1 MDATLLAELIAFCG
15 IETEFNDAWGNPTT
29 VSQQNQL
36 ALLQAQGFDTEDD
49 DIAAL
54 QLLQR
59 QLDFW
64 QQPLQAVSVQRE
76 DEPLQLLLQVNLEQA
91 NSELSFILTSE
102 SGDEQHFKLTPV
114 EGELVQVVVLDE
126 VEYHQY
132 QHSLSATLAAG
143 YHQLHL
149 AGSAVTQKLIITP
162 GRCYQP
168 EAFKQNKQWG
178 IALQLYALR
187 SERNWGIGDF
197 TDLAT
202 TIKYLAA
209 VGADFI
215 GLNPIHALYPA
226 MPESAS
232 PYSPSSRRWLNIS
245 YIDVTAMPG
254 FTACARSQSLVS
266 APAFRAELSAQ
277 RSKDYVDYS
286 GVMQLKLPV
295 MKSLYQWFTELSKTD
310 SKTANKALAKAFK
323 QFKLDGGDSLQ
334 QLALYDALH
343 AYLYQQDSMYWGWPN
358 WPEQYRQPQSAEV
371 QQFAKQ
377 HKAELDFYCY
387 LQFIAQQQLAQAQ
400 QVAKDAG
407 MLLGLYR
414 DLAVGVSEASTE
426 IWANPQLYCRD
437 ASVGAPPDPLGPAG
451 QNWGLPPMYPYQLY
465 KQGYQPIIDLLR
477 ANMQHAGA
485 LRIDHVMALLR
496 LWWVPKTAENAGGGA
511 YVYYPLMDLLG
522 ILALESQRHQA
533 VIIGEDL
540 GTVPDGIRELL
551 AEYGVYSYRVFF
563 FETAADGGYISP
575 AHYPQQAMA
584 TLTTHDLPTLIGFW
598 HCEDLRLGKELGLYT
613 DEAQLQGLYAQ
624 RHANKQRILDSLHG
638 HAFQGESILPAHYQR
653 SVEHLGMDTTLN
665 YAMQRHL
672 AATSSQLLCLQLEDA
687 LQMTQ
692 PVNIPGTSSEYP
704 NWRRKLSQPIEQW
717 SQNGDI
723 LQLFTD
729 ISARRNG

>member
-1 MDATLLAELIAFCG
+1 MDAALRAELIAFCG
-15 IETEFNDAWGNPTT
+15 IETEFNDAWGNATQ
-29 VSQQNQL
+29 VSEAQQVE
-36 ALLQAQGFDTEDD
+36 LLKAQGFAIDD
-49 DIAAL
+49 DETARL
-54 QLLQR
+54 QLLTR

-64 QQPLQAVSVQRE
+64 QQPLQPVSVQRV
-76 DEPLQLLLQVNLEQA
+76 DETHYVMLQVALEQA
-91 NSELSFILTSE
+91 NEPVELQLSSEDGQQLSFTLV
-102 SGDEQHFKLTPV
+102 PV
-114 EGELVQVVVLDE
+114 DGELTQVVVLDE

-132 QHSLSATLAAG
+132 KHPLPQQLTAG
-143 YHQLHL
+143 YHQLRL
-149 AGSAVTQKLIITP
+149 TGNGAEQKFIVTP
-162 GRCYQP
+162 GHCFQP
-168 EAFKQNKQWG
+168 VQFQQQKQWG
-178 IALQLYALR
+178 IALQLYGLR
-187 SERNWGIGDF
+187 SMRNWGIGDF
-197 TDLAT
+197 TDLSNT
-202 TIKYLAA
+202 LRYLAT
-209 VGADFI
+209 VGADFV

-245 YIDVTAMPG
+245 YIDVSAMPG
-254 FTACARSQSLVS
+254 FADCSRTQSLVS
-266 APAFRAELSAQ
+266 APAFVQQLTEQ
-277 RSKDYVDYS
+277 RNKDVVDYS

-295 MKSLYQWFTELSKTD
+295 MRSLYQWFTEHTS
-310 SKTANKALAKAFK
+310 SSGKALNKAFK
-323 QFKLDGGDSLQ
+323 QFKLDGGTSLQ

-343 AYLYQQDSMYWGWPN
+343 AHLYQQDSNCWGWPN
-358 WPEQYRQPQSAEV
+358 WSEQYRDPTSKAV
-371 QQFAKQ
+371 TQFAKQ
-377 HKAELDFYCY
+377 HKAELEFYCY
-387 LQFIAQQQLAQAQ
+387 LQFIAWQQLAQAQ

-465 KQGYQPIIDLLR
+465 KQAYQPIIDLLR

-496 LWWVPKTAENAGGGA
+496 LWWVPKSAANAAGGA
-511 YVYYPLMDLLG
+511 YVYYPIMDLLG
-522 ILALESQRHQA
+522 ILALESQRNQA

-540 GTVPDGIRELL
+540 GTVPEGIRELL

-598 HCEDLRLGKELGLYT
+598 HCDDLRLGKELGLYR
-613 DEAQLQGLYAQ
+613 DEAQLQQLYAQ

-638 HAFQGESILPAHYQR
+638 HTVNGQSVLPFDYER

-665 YAMQRHL
+665 YALQRHL

-692 PVNIPGTSSEYP
+692 PVNIPGTSTEYP
-704 NWRRKLSQPIEQW
+704 NWRRKLSQPLEQ
-717 SQNGDI
+717 
-723 LQLFTD
+723 
-729 ISARRNG
+729 

>member
-1 MDATLLAELIAFCG
+1 MDATLQAELIAFCG
-15 IETEFNDAWGNPTT
+15 IETDFNDAWGNPST
-29 VSQQNQL
+29 VTQQHQL
-36 ALLQAQGFDTEDD
+36 QLLAAQGFDIEDD
-49 DIAAL
+49 ETARL
-54 QLLQR
+54 QLLER

-64 QQPLQAVSVQRE
+64 LQPLQAVSVQRV
-76 DEPLQLLLQVNLEQA
+76 DEPLQLLLQVTLEQA
-91 NSELSFILTSE
+91 NMELAFTLTTE
-102 SGDEQHFKLTPV
+102 DGVKQVFNLTPV

-132 QHSLSATLAAG
+132 LHLLPQQLTSG
-143 YHQLHL
+143 YHQLSL
-149 AGSAVTQKLIITP
+149 NDTAFTQKLIITP
-162 GRCYQP
+162 GQCFVP
-168 EAFKQNKQWG
+168 QNFNSQKQWG
-178 IALQLYALR
+178 IALQLYGLR

-197 TDLAT
+197 TDLSHT
-202 TIKYLAA
+202 VKYLAD

-232 PYSPSSRRWLNIS
+232 PYSPSSRRWLNVS

-254 FTACARSQSLVS
+254 FSLCARTQSLVS
-266 APAFRAELSAQ
+266 APAFVQQLSAQ
-277 RSKDYVDYS
+277 RSKDFVDYS

-295 MKSLYQWFTELSKTD
+295 MKSLYQWFAEQKGNN
-310 SKTANKALAKAFK
+310 NKALTKAFK
-323 QFKLDGGDSLQ
+323 QFKTDGGGSLQ

-343 AYLYQQDSMYWGWPN
+343 AYLYQQDSMHWGWPN
-358 WPEQYRQPQSAEV
+358 WPEEYRDPQSDAV
-371 QQFAKQ
+371 QAFAVKHQ
-377 HKAELDFYCY
+377 AELDFYCY
-387 LQFIAQQQLAQAQ
+387 LQFMAQQQLAQAQ

-426 IWANPQLYCRD
+426 MWGNPDLYCRD

-465 KQGYQPIIDLLR
+465 KQGYQPMIDLLR

-511 YVYYPLMDLLG
+511 YVYYPIMDLLG
-522 ILALESQRHQA
+522 ILALESQRNQA

-551 AEYGVYSYRVFF
+551 AQYNVYSYRVFF

-575 AHYPQQAMA
+575 KHYPVQAMA

-598 HCEDLRLGKELGLYT
+598 HCEDLRLGKELGLYK

-638 HAFQGESILPAHYQR
+638 HHSLPGDYSR
-653 SVEHLGMDTTLN
+653 SAENLGMDQTLN

-692 PVNIPGTSSEYP
+692 PVNIPGTSNEYP
-704 NWRRKLSQPIEQW
+704 NWRRKLSEPIEQW
-717 SQNGDI
+717 SQNHDI
-723 LQLFTD
+723 RQLFTE
-729 ISARRNG
+729 ISKQRKAAN

>member
-1 MDATLLAELIAFCG
+1 MDATLQAELIAFCG
-15 IETEFNDAWGNPTT
+15 IETDFNDAWGNPST
-29 VSQQNQL
+29 VTEQHQL
-36 ALLQAQGFDTEDD
+36 QLLAAQGFDIEDD
-49 DIAAL
+49 ETARL
-54 QLLQR
+54 QLLER

-64 QQPLQAVSVQRE
+64 QQPLQAVSVQRV
-76 DEPLQLLLQVNLEQA
+76 DEPLQLLLQVTLEQA
-91 NSELSFILTSE
+91 NTELVFTLTAE
-102 SGDEQHFKLTPV
+102 DGAKQVFKLTPV

-132 QHSLSATLAAG
+132 QHLLPEQLPAG
-143 YHQLHL
+143 YHQLSL
-149 AGSAVTQKLIITP
+149 NDTAFTQKLIITP
-162 GRCYQP
+162 GQCFVPQS
-168 EAFKQNKQWG
+168 FQSQKQWG
-178 IALQLYALR
+178 IALQLYGLR

-197 TDLAT
+197 TDLGDT
-202 TIKYLAA
+202 VKYLAG

-226 MPESAS
+226 MPQSAS
-232 PYSPSSRRWLNIS
+232 PYSPSSRRWLNVS

-254 FTACARSQSLVS
+254 FSLCARTQSLVS
-266 APAFRAELSAQ
+266 APAFVQQLTQQ
-277 RSKDYVDYS
+277 RSKDFVDYS

-295 MKSLYQWFTELSKTD
+295 MKSLYQWFAGQKD
-310 SKTANKALAKAFK
+310 SNNNAMSNAFK
-323 QFKLDGGDSLQ
+323 QFKAGGGTSLQ

-343 AYLYQQDSMYWGWPN
+343 AYLYQQDNMHWGWPN
-358 WPEQYRQPQSAEV
+358 WPEEYRDLQSDTV
-371 QQFAKQ
+371 QAFAAKHQ
-377 HKAELDFYCY
+377 AELDFYCY

-400 QVAKDAG
+400 QLAKDAG

-426 IWANPQLYCRD
+426 IWGNPDLYCRD

-465 KQGYQPIIDLLR
+465 KQGYQPFIDLLR

-511 YVYYPLMDLLG
+511 YVYYPIMDLLG
-522 ILALESQRHQA
+522 ILALESQRNQA

-540 GTVPDGIRELL
+540 GTVPEGIRDLL
-551 AEYGVYSYRVFF
+551 AQYNVYSYRVFF

-575 AHYPQQAMA
+575 THYPVQAMA

-598 HCEDLRLGKELGLYT
+598 HCEDLRLGKDLGLYK

-638 HAFQGESILPAHYQR
+638 HHSLPGDYSR
-653 SVEHLGMDTTLN
+653 SAENLGMDQTLN

-692 PVNIPGTSSEYP
+692 PVNIPGTSNEYP
-704 NWRRKLSQPIEQW
+704 NWRRKLSEPIEQW
-717 SQNGDI
+717 SQNQHI
-723 LQLFTD
+723 RQLFTD
-729 ISARRNG
+729 ISRQRKAAN

>member
-29 VSQQNQL
+29 VSQQHQL
-36 ALLQAQGFDTEDD
+36 ALLQAQGFDTDD
-49 DIAAL
+49 DETAAL

-64 QQPLQAVSVQRE
+64 QQPLQAVAVQRH
-76 DEPLQLLLQVNLEQA
+76 DEPVQLLLQVNLEQA
-91 NSELSFILTSE
+91 NSELALILTTE
-102 SGDEQHFKLTPV
+102 NGDEQYFKLIPV

-132 QHSLSATLAAG
+132 QHRLSLTLTAG
-143 YHQLHL
+143 YHQLQI
-149 AGSAVTQKLIITP
+149 ADTDIKQKLIITP

-168 EAFKQNKQWG
+168 DVFQQQKQWG

-202 TIKYLAA
+202 TVKYLAS
-209 VGADFI
+209 VGADFV

-245 YIDVTAMPG
+245 YIDVAAMPG
-254 FTACARSQSLVS
+254 FAACARTQSLVN
-266 APAFRAELSAQ
+266 APVFRTALQTQ

-295 MKSLYQWFTELSKTD
+295 MKSLYQWFIEQDKTG
-310 SKTANKALAKAFK
+310 NKAQLKAFK
-323 QFKLDGGDSLQ
+323 QFKADGGASLQ

-343 AYLYQQDSMYWGWPN
+343 AYLYQQDCMHWGWPN
-358 WPEQYRQPQSAEV
+358 WPEQYRQPQSAAV

-426 IWANPQLYCRD
+426 IWANPELYCRD
-437 ASVGAPPDPLGPAG
+437 ASIGAPPDPLGPAG

-465 KQGYQPIIDLLR
+465 KQAYQPIIDLLR
-477 ANMQHAGA
+477 ANMQDAGA

-511 YVYYPLMDLLG
+511 YVYYPIMDLLG
-522 ILALESQRHQA
+522 ILALESQRNQA

-551 AEYGVYSYRVFF
+551 GQHGVYSYRVFF

-575 AHYPQQAMA
+575 VHYPQQAMA

-598 HCEDLRLGKELGLYT
+598 HCDDLRLGKELGLYK
-613 DEAQLQGLYAQ
+613 DEAQLQQLYAQ
-624 RHANKQRILDSLHG
+624 RHANKQRIMDSLHG
-638 HAFQGESILPAHYQR
+638 HQQLPADYNH
-653 SVEHLGMDTTLN
+653 SSEHLAMEQTLN
-665 YAMQRHL
+665 FAMQRHL

-687 LQMTQ
+687 LQMSQ
-692 PVNIPGTSSEYP
+692 PVNIPGTSTEYP
-704 NWRRKLSQPIEQW
+704 NWRRKLTQDIEQW
-717 SQNGDI
+717 QQNAQI
-723 LQLFTD
+723 RQLFSD
-729 ISARRNG
+729 ISTKRRQA

>member
-1 MDATLLAELIAFCG
+1 MDATLQAELIAFCG
-15 IETEFNDAWGNPTT
+15 IETDFNDAWENPST
-29 VSQQNQL
+29 VTEQHQL
-36 ALLQAQGFDTEDD
+36 QLLAAQGFDIEDD
-49 DIAAL
+49 ETARL
-54 QLLQR
+54 QLLER

-64 QQPLQAVSVQRE
+64 QQPLQAVSVQRV
-76 DEPLQLLLQVNLEQA
+76 DEPLQLLLQVTLEQA
-91 NSELSFILTSE
+91 NTELVFTLTAE
-102 SGDEQHFKLTPV
+102 DGAKQVFNLTPV

-132 QHSLSATLAAG
+132 QHLLPEQLPTG
-143 YHQLHL
+143 YHQLSL
-149 AGSAVTQKLIITP
+149 NDTAFTQKLIITP
-162 GRCYQP
+162 GQCFVPQS
-168 EAFKQNKQWG
+168 FQSQKQWG
-178 IALQLYALR
+178 IALQLYGLR

-197 TDLAT
+197 TDLSNT
-202 TIKYLAA
+202 VKYLAG

-226 MPESAS
+226 MPQSAS
-232 PYSPSSRRWLNIS
+232 PYSPSSRRWLNVS

-254 FTACARSQSLVS
+254 FSLCARTQSLVS
-266 APAFRAELSAQ
+266 APAFVQQLTQQ
-277 RSKDYVDYS
+277 RSKDFVDYS

-295 MKSLYQWFTELSKTD
+295 MKSLYQWFAGQKD
-310 SKTANKALAKAFK
+310 SNNNAMSNAFK
-323 QFKLDGGDSLQ
+323 QFKADGGTSLQ

-343 AYLYQQDSMYWGWPN
+343 AYLYQQDSMHWGWPN
-358 WPEQYRQPQSAEV
+358 WPEEYRDPQSDTV
-371 QQFAKQ
+371 QAFAAKHQ
-377 HKAELDFYCY
+377 AELDFYCY

-400 QVAKDAG
+400 QLAKDAG

-426 IWANPQLYCRD
+426 IWGNPDLYCRD

-465 KQGYQPIIDLLR
+465 KQGYQPFIDLLR

-511 YVYYPLMDLLG
+511 YVYYPIMDLLG
-522 ILALESQRHQA
+522 ILALESQRNQA

-540 GTVPDGIRELL
+540 GTVPEGIRDLL
-551 AEYGVYSYRVFF
+551 AQYNVYSYRVFF

-575 AHYPQQAMA
+575 THYPVQAMA

-598 HCEDLRLGKELGLYT
+598 HCEDLRLGKDLGLYK

-638 HAFQGESILPAHYQR
+638 HRSLPGDYSR
-653 SVEHLGMDTTLN
+653 SAENLGMDQTLN

-692 PVNIPGTSSEYP
+692 PVNIPGTSNEYP
-704 NWRRKLSQPIEQW
+704 NWRRKLSEPIEQW
-717 SQNGDI
+717 SQNQHI
-723 LQLFTD
+723 RQLFTD
-729 ISARRNG
+729 ISGQRKAAN

>member
-1 MDATLLAELIAFCG
+1 
-15 IETEFNDAWGNPTT
+15 
-29 VSQQNQL
+29 
-36 ALLQAQGFDTEDD
+36 
-49 DIAAL
+49 
-54 QLLQR
+54 
-59 QLDFW
+59 
-64 QQPLQAVSVQRE
+64 VQCV
-76 DEPLQLLLQVNLEQA
+76 DEPLQLLLQVTLEQA
-91 NSELSFILTSE
+91 NMELAFTLTTE
-102 SGDEQHFKLTPV
+102 DGVKQVFNLTPV

-132 QHSLSATLAAG
+132 LHLLPQQLTSG
-143 YHQLHL
+143 YHQLSL
-149 AGSAVTQKLIITP
+149 NDTAFTQKLIITP
-162 GRCYQP
+162 GQCFVP
-168 EAFKQNKQWG
+168 QNFNSQKQWG
-178 IALQLYALR
+178 IALQLYGLR

-197 TDLAT
+197 TDLSHT
-202 TIKYLAA
+202 VKYLAD

-232 PYSPSSRRWLNIS
+232 PYSPSSRRWLNVS

-254 FTACARSQSLVS
+254 FSLCARTQSLVS
-266 APAFRAELSAQ
+266 APAFVQQLSAQ
-277 RSKDYVDYS
+277 RSKDFVDYS

-295 MKSLYQWFTELSKTD
+295 MKSLYQWFAEQKGNN
-310 SKTANKALAKAFK
+310 NKALTKAFK
-323 QFKLDGGDSLQ
+323 QFKTDGGGSLQ

-343 AYLYQQDSMYWGWPN
+343 AYLYQQDSMHWGWPN
-358 WPEQYRQPQSAEV
+358 WPEEYRDPQSDAV
-371 QQFAKQ
+371 QAFAVKHQ
-377 HKAELDFYCY
+377 AELDFYCY
-387 LQFIAQQQLAQAQ
+387 LQFMAQQQLAQAQ

-426 IWANPQLYCRD
+426 MWGNPDLYCRD

-465 KQGYQPIIDLLR
+465 KQGYQPMIDLLR

-511 YVYYPLMDLLG
+511 YVYYPIMDLLG
-522 ILALESQRHQA
+522 ILALESQRNQA

-551 AEYGVYSYRVFF
+551 AQYNVYSYRVFF

-575 AHYPQQAMA
+575 KHYPVQAMA

-598 HCEDLRLGKELGLYT
+598 HCEDLRLGKELGLYK

-638 HAFQGESILPAHYQR
+638 HHSLPGDYSR
-653 SVEHLGMDTTLN
+653 SAENLGMDQTLN

-692 PVNIPGTSSEYP
+692 PVNIPGTSNEYP
-704 NWRRKLSQPIEQW
+704 NWRRKLSEPIEQW
-717 SQNGDI
+717 SQNHDI
-723 LQLFTD
+723 RQLFTE
-729 ISARRNG
+729 ISKQRKAAN

>member
-1 MDATLLAELIAFCG
+1 
-15 IETEFNDAWGNPTT
+15 
-29 VSQQNQL
+29 
-36 ALLQAQGFDTEDD
+36 
-49 DIAAL
+49 
-54 QLLQR
+54 
-59 QLDFW
+59 
-64 QQPLQAVSVQRE
+64 
-76 DEPLQLLLQVNLEQA
+76 
-91 NSELSFILTSE
+91 
-102 SGDEQHFKLTPV
+102 
-114 EGELVQVVVLDE
+114 
-126 VEYHQY
+126 
-132 QHSLSATLAAG
+132 G
-143 YHQLHL
+143 YHQLRL
-149 AGSAVTQKLIITP
+149 TGSGAEQKFIVTP
-162 GRCYQP
+162 GHCFQP
-168 EAFKQNKQWG
+168 AQFQQQKQWG
-178 IALQLYALR
+178 IALQLYGLR
-187 SERNWGIGDF
+187 SMRNWGIGDF
-197 TDLAT
+197 TDLSNT
-202 TIKYLAA
+202 LRYLAT
-209 VGADFI
+209 VGADFV

-245 YIDVTAMPG
+245 YIDVSTMPG
-254 FTACARSQSLVS
+254 FADCSRTQSLVS
-266 APAFRAELSAQ
+266 APAFVQQLTEQ
-277 RSKDYVDYS
+277 RDKDVVDYS

-295 MKSLYQWFTELSKTD
+295 MRSLYQWFTEHTSSSSKTL
-310 SKTANKALAKAFK
+310 NKAFK
-323 QFKLDGGDSLQ
+323 QFKVDGGASLQ

-343 AYLYQQDSMYWGWPN
+343 AHLYQQDSNCWGWPN
-358 WPEQYRQPQSAEV
+358 WPEQYRDPTSKAV
-371 QQFAKQ
+371 TDFAKQ
-377 HKAELDFYCY
+377 HKAELEFYCY
-387 LQFIAQQQLAQAQ
+387 LQFIARQQLAQAQ

-465 KQGYQPIIDLLR
+465 KQAYQPIIDLLR

-496 LWWVPKTAENAGGGA
+496 LWWVPKSAANAAGGA
-511 YVYYPLMDLLG
+511 YVYYPIMDLLG
-522 ILALESQRHQA
+522 ILALESQRNQA

-540 GTVPDGIRELL
+540 GTVPEGIRELL

-598 HCEDLRLGKELGLYT
+598 HCDDLRLGKQLGLYR
-613 DEAQLQGLYAQ
+613 DDAQLQQLYAQ

-638 HAFQGESILPAHYQR
+638 HTVNGQSVLPFDYER

-665 YAMQRHL
+665 YALQRHL

-692 PVNIPGTSSEYP
+692 PVNIPGTSTEYP
-704 NWRRKLSQPIEQW
+704 NWRRKLSQPLEQW
-717 SQNGDI
+717 TQSDDI
-723 LQLFTD
+723 RRLYTD
-729 ISARRNG
+729 ISRARKAQ

>member
-1 MDATLLAELIAFCG
+1 MDATLQAELIAFCG
-15 IETEFNDAWGNPTT
+15 IETDFNDAWGNPST
-29 VSQQNQL
+29 VTEQHQL
-36 ALLQAQGFDTEDD
+36 QLLAAQGFDIEDD
-49 DIAAL
+49 ETARL
-54 QLLQR
+54 QLLER

-64 QQPLQAVSVQRE
+64 QQPLQAVSVQRV
-76 DEPLQLLLQVNLEQA
+76 DEPLQLLLQVALEQA
-91 NSELSFILTSE
+91 NMELVFTLTAE
-102 SGDEQHFKLTPV
+102 NGAEQVFKLTPV

-132 QHSLSATLAAG
+132 QHQLPEQLPTG
-143 YHQLHL
+143 YHQLSL
-149 AGSAVTQKLIITP
+149 NDTAFTQKLIITP
-162 GRCYQP
+162 GQCFVPQS
-168 EAFKQNKQWG
+168 FSSQKQWG
-178 IALQLYALR
+178 IALQLYGLR

-197 TDLAT
+197 TDLSDT
-202 TIKYLAA
+202 VKYLAG

-226 MPESAS
+226 MPQSAS
-232 PYSPSSRRWLNIS
+232 PYSPSSRRWLNVS

-254 FTACARSQSLVS
+254 FSLCARTQSLVS
-266 APAFRAELSAQ
+266 APAFVQQLTQQ
-277 RSKDYVDYS
+277 RSKDFVDYS

-295 MKSLYQWFTELSKTD
+295 MKSLYQWFVGQKGGS
-310 SKTANKALAKAFK
+310 NKALSSAFR
-323 QFKLDGGDSLQ
+323 QFKADGGASLQ

-343 AYLYQQDSMYWGWPN
+343 AYLYQQDSMHWGWPN
-358 WPEQYRQPQSAEV
+358 WPEQYRDPQSDAV
-371 QQFAKQ
+371 QAFAAKHQ
-377 HKAELDFYCY
+377 AELDFYCY

-426 IWANPQLYCRD
+426 IWGNPDLYCRD

-465 KQGYQPIIDLLR
+465 KQGYQPFIDLLR

-511 YVYYPLMDLLG
+511 YVYYPIMDLLG
-522 ILALESQRHQA
+522 ILALESQRNQA

-540 GTVPDGIRELL
+540 GTVPEGVRDLL
-551 AEYGVYSYRVFF
+551 AQYNVYSYRVFF

-575 AHYPQQAMA
+575 MHYPVQAMA

-598 HCEDLRLGKELGLYT
+598 HCEDLRLGKDLGLYK
-613 DEAQLQGLYAQ
+613 DDAQLQGLYAQ
-624 RHANKQRILDSLHG
+624 RHASKQRILDSLHG
-638 HAFQGESILPAHYQR
+638 HHSLPGDYSR
-653 SVEHLGMDTTLN
+653 SAENLGMDQTLN

-692 PVNIPGTSSEYP
+692 PVNIPGTSNEYP
-704 NWRRKLSQPIEQW
+704 NWRRKLSEPIEQW
-717 SQNGDI
+717 SQNHDI
-723 LQLFTD
+723 RQLFTD
-729 ISARRNG
+729 ISKQRKAAN

>member
-1 MDATLLAELIAFCG
+1 MDATLQAELIAFCG
-15 IETEFNDAWGNPTT
+15 IETDFNDAWGNPST
-29 VSQQNQL
+29 VTQQHQL
-36 ALLQAQGFDTEDD
+36 QLLAAQGFDIEDD
-49 DIAAL
+49 ETARL
-54 QLLQR
+54 QLLER

-64 QQPLQAVSVQRE
+64 LQPLQAVSVQRV
-76 DEPLQLLLQVNLEQA
+76 DEPLQLLLQVTLEQA
-91 NSELSFILTSE
+91 NMELAFTLTTE
-102 SGDEQHFKLTPV
+102 DGAKQVFNLTPV

-132 QHSLSATLAAG
+132 QHLLPQQLTAG
-143 YHQLHL
+143 YHQLSL
-149 AGSAVTQKLIITP
+149 NDTAFTQKLIITP
-162 GRCYQP
+162 GQCFVP
-168 EAFKQNKQWG
+168 QNFNSQKQWG
-178 IALQLYALR
+178 IALQLYGLR

-197 TDLAT
+197 TDLSNT
-202 TIKYLAA
+202 VNYLAG

-232 PYSPSSRRWLNIS
+232 PYSPSSRRWLNVS

-254 FTACARSQSLVS
+254 FSLCARTQSLVS
-266 APAFRAELSAQ
+266 APAFVQQLTQQ
-277 RSKDYVDYS
+277 RSKNFVDYS

-295 MKSLYQWFTELSKTD
+295 MKSLYQWFAEQKGNN
-310 SKTANKALAKAFK
+310 NKALTKAFK
-323 QFKLDGGDSLQ
+323 QFKTDGGASLQ

-343 AYLYQQDSMYWGWPN
+343 AYLYQQDSMHWGWPN
-358 WPEQYRQPQSAEV
+358 WPEEYRDPQSDAV
-371 QQFAKQ
+371 QAFAVKHQ
-377 HKAELDFYCY
+377 AELDFYCY

-426 IWANPQLYCRD
+426 IWGNPDLYCRD

-465 KQGYQPIIDLLR
+465 KQGYQPMIDLLR

-511 YVYYPLMDLLG
+511 YVYYPIMDLLG
-522 ILALESQRHQA
+522 ILALESQRNQA

-551 AEYGVYSYRVFF
+551 AQCNVYSYRVFF

-575 AHYPQQAMA
+575 KHYPVQAMA

-598 HCEDLRLGKELGLYT
+598 HCEDLRLGKELGLYK
-613 DEAQLQGLYAQ
+613 DEAQLQDLYAQ

-638 HAFQGESILPAHYQR
+638 HHSLPGDYSR
-653 SVEHLGMDTTLN
+653 SAENLGMDQTLN

-692 PVNIPGTSSEYP
+692 PVNIPGTSNEYP
-704 NWRRKLSQPIEQW
+704 NWRRKLSEPIEQW
-717 SQNGDI
+717 SQNHDI
-723 LQLFTD
+723 RQLFTE
-729 ISARRNG
+729 ISKQRKAAN

>member
-1 MDATLLAELIAFCG
+1 MDATLQAELIAFCG
-15 IETEFNDAWGNPTT
+15 IETDFNDAWGNPSMVT
-29 VSQQNQL
+29 QQHQL
-36 ALLQAQGFDTEDD
+36 QLLAAQGFDIEDD
-49 DIAAL
+49 ETARL
-54 QLLQR
+54 QLLER

-64 QQPLQAVSVQRE
+64 LQPLQAVSVQRV
-76 DEPLQLLLQVNLEQA
+76 DEPLQLLLQVTLEQA
-91 NSELSFILTSE
+91 NMELAFTLTTE
-102 SGDEQHFKLTPV
+102 DGAKQVFNLTPV

-132 QHSLSATLAAG
+132 QHLLPQQLTAG
-143 YHQLHL
+143 YHQLSL
-149 AGSAVTQKLIITP
+149 NDTAFTQKLIITP
-162 GRCYQP
+162 GQCFVP
-168 EAFKQNKQWG
+168 QNFNSQKQWG
-178 IALQLYALR
+178 IALQLYGLR

-197 TDLAT
+197 TDLSNT
-202 TIKYLAA
+202 VNYLAG

-232 PYSPSSRRWLNIS
+232 PYSPSSRRWLNVS

-254 FTACARSQSLVS
+254 FSLCARTQSLVS
-266 APAFRAELSAQ
+266 APAFVQQLTQQ
-277 RSKDYVDYS
+277 RSKNFVDYS

-295 MKSLYQWFTELSKTD
+295 MKSLYQWFAEQKGNN
-310 SKTANKALAKAFK
+310 NKALTKAFK
-323 QFKLDGGDSLQ
+323 QFKTDGGASLQ

-343 AYLYQQDSMYWGWPN
+343 AYLYQQDSMHWGWPN
-358 WPEQYRQPQSAEV
+358 WPEEYRDPQSDAV
-371 QQFAKQ
+371 QAFAVKHQ
-377 HKAELDFYCY
+377 AELDFYCY
-387 LQFIAQQQLAQAQ
+387 LQFMAQQQLAQAQ

-426 IWANPQLYCRD
+426 IWGNPDLYCRD

-465 KQGYQPIIDLLR
+465 KQGYQPMIDLLR

-511 YVYYPLMDLLG
+511 YVYYPIMDLLG
-522 ILALESQRHQA
+522 ILALESQRNQA

-551 AEYGVYSYRVFF
+551 AQYNVYSYRVFF

-575 AHYPQQAMA
+575 KHYPVQAMA

-598 HCEDLRLGKELGLYT
+598 HCEDLRLGKELGLYK
-613 DEAQLQGLYAQ
+613 DKAQFQDLYAQ

-638 HAFQGESILPAHYQR
+638 HQSLPGDYSR
-653 SVEHLGMDTTLN
+653 SAENLGMDQTLN

-692 PVNIPGTSSEYP
+692 PVNIPGTSNEYP
-704 NWRRKLSQPIEQW
+704 NWRRKLSEPIEQW
-717 SQNGDI
+717 SQNHDI
-723 LQLFTD
+723 RQLFTE
-729 ISARRNG
+729 ISKQRKAAN

>member
-1 MDATLLAELIAFCG
+1 MDATLQAELIAFCG
-15 IETEFNDAWGNPTT
+15 IETEFNDAWGNATT
-29 VSQQNQL
+29 VSEQHQL
-36 ALLQAQGFDTEDD
+36 QLLAAQGFDIDD
-49 DIAAL
+49 DETARL
-54 QLLQR
+54 QLLER

-64 QQPLQAVSVQRE
+64 QQPLQAVSVQRI
-76 DEPLQLLLQVNLEQA
+76 DEPLQLLLQVTLEQA
-91 NSELSFILTSE
+91 NMELAFTLTTE
-102 SGDEQHFKLTPV
+102 DGAKQLFNLTPV

-132 QHSLSATLAAG
+132 QHMLPQQLAAG
-143 YHQLHL
+143 YHQLSL
-149 AGSAVTQKLIITP
+149 NNTEFSQKLIITP
-162 GRCYQP
+162 GQCFVPQS
-168 EAFKQNKQWG
+168 FNSQKQWG
-178 IALQLYALR
+178 IALQLYGLR

-197 TDLAT
+197 TDLSDT
-202 TIKYLAA
+202 VNYLAG

-232 PYSPSSRRWLNIS
+232 PYSPSSRRWLNVS

-254 FTACARSQSLVS
+254 FSLCARTQSLVT
-266 APAFRAELSAQ
+266 APAFVQQLTLQ
-277 RSKDYVDYS
+277 RSKDFVDYS

-295 MKSLYQWFTELSKTD
+295 MKSLYQWFVEQKGS
-310 SKTANKALAKAFK
+310 SNKATSNAFK
-323 QFKLDGGDSLQ
+323 QFKTAGAASLQ

-358 WPEQYRQPQSAEV
+358 WPEEYRDPQSDAV
-371 QQFAKQ
+371 QAFAVKHQ
-377 HKAELDFYCY
+377 AELDFYCY
-387 LQFIAQQQLAQAQ
+387 LQFIAQQQLANVQ

-426 IWANPQLYCRD
+426 IWGNPNLYCRD

-511 YVYYPLMDLLG
+511 YVYYPIMDLLG
-522 ILALESQRHQA
+522 ILALESQRNQA

-540 GTVPDGIRELL
+540 GTVPEGIRELL
-551 AEYGVYSYRVFF
+551 AAYNVYSYRVFF

-575 AHYPQQAMA
+575 IHYPVQAMA

-598 HCEDLRLGKELGLYT
+598 HCEDLRLGKELGLYQ
-613 DEAQLQGLYAQ
+613 DQAQLQGLYAQ

-638 HAFQGESILPAHYQR
+638 HQSLPGDYSR
-653 SVEHLGMDTTLN
+653 SAENLGMDQTLN

-692 PVNIPGTSSEYP
+692 PVNIPGTSNEYP
-704 NWRRKLSQPIEQW
+704 NWRRKLSEPIEQW
-717 SQNGDI
+717 SQNHDI
-723 LQLFTD
+723 RQLFSQ
-729 ISARRNG
+729 ISKQRKAIH

>member
-1 MDATLLAELIAFCG
+1 MDATLQAELIAFCG
-15 IETEFNDAWGNPTT
+15 IETEFNDAWGNATT
-29 VSQQNQL
+29 VSEPHQL
-36 ALLQAQGFDTEDD
+36 QLLAAQGFDIDD
-49 DIAAL
+49 DETARL
-54 QLLQR
+54 QLLER

-64 QQPLQAVSVQRE
+64 QQPLQAVSVQRV
-76 DEPLQLLLQVNLEQA
+76 DEPLQLLLQVTLEQA
-91 NSELSFILTSE
+91 NMELAFTLTTE
-102 SGDEQHFKLTPV
+102 DGAKQLFNLTPV

-132 QHSLSATLAAG
+132 QHTLPQPLATG
-143 YHQLHL
+143 YHQLSL
-149 AGSAVTQKLIITP
+149 NDTAFTQKLIITP
-162 GRCYQP
+162 GQCFVP
-168 EAFKQNKQWG
+168 QNFSSQKQWG
-178 IALQLYALR
+178 IALQLYGLR

-197 TDLAT
+197 TDLSNT
-202 TIKYLAA
+202 VNYLAG

-232 PYSPSSRRWLNIS
+232 PYSPSSRRWLNVS

-254 FTACARSQSLVS
+254 FALCARTQSLVS
-266 APAFRAELSAQ
+266 APAFMQQLAQ
-277 RSKDYVDYS
+277 QRDKDFVDYS

-295 MKSLYQWFTELSKTD
+295 MKSLYQWFVEQKG
-310 SKTANKALAKAFK
+310 KNNKALTTAFQ
-323 QFKLDGGDSLQ
+323 QFKTDGGASLQ

-343 AYLYQQDSMYWGWPN
+343 AYLYQQDSMHWGWPN
-358 WPEQYRQPQSAEV
+358 WPEEYQDPQSDAV
-371 QQFAKQ
+371 RAFAAKHQ
-377 HKAELDFYCY
+377 AELDFYCY
-387 LQFIAQQQLAQAQ
+387 LQFIAQQQLANVQ

-426 IWANPQLYCRD
+426 IWGNPDLYCRD

-511 YVYYPLMDLLG
+511 YVYYPIMDLLG
-522 ILALESQRHQA
+522 ILALESQRNQA

-551 AEYGVYSYRVFF
+551 AAYNVYSYRVFF

-575 AHYPQQAMA
+575 LHYPVQAMA

-598 HCEDLRLGKELGLYT
+598 HCEDLRLGKELGLYK

-638 HAFQGESILPAHYQR
+638 HQSLPGDYSR
-653 SVEHLGMDTTLN
+653 SAENLGMDQTLN

-692 PVNIPGTSSEYP
+692 PVNIPGTSNEYP
-704 NWRRKLSQPIEQW
+704 NWRRKLSEPIEQW
-717 SQNGDI
+717 SQNHDI
-723 LQLFTD
+723 RQLFSQ
-729 ISARRNG
+729 ISKQRKAVN

>member
-1 MDATLLAELIAFCG
+1 MDAALLAELIAFCG
-15 IETEFNDAWGNPTT
+15 IETEFNDAWGKPTR
-29 VSQQNQL
+29 VSESQQL
-36 ALLQAQGFDTEDD
+36 ELLKAQGFDTEDD
-49 DIAAL
+49 DTARL
-54 QLLQR
+54 QLLSR

-64 QQPLQAVSVQRE
+64 QKPLQQVSVQRLG
-76 DEPLQLLLQVNLEQA
+76 EPLQLLLQVALEQA
-91 NSELSFILTSE
+91 NTVIALQLTCE
-102 SGDEQHFKLTPV
+102 GGKQYCCNITPV
-114 EGELVQVVVLDE
+114 DGELTQVVVLDD

-132 QHSLSATLAAG
+132 LHELPWQLPAG
-143 YHQLHL
+143 YHQL
-149 AGSAVTQKLIITP
+149 AIADSAQQQRLIITP
-162 GRCYQP
+162 GRCFQP
-168 EAFKQNKQWG
+168 EQFTQHKQWG

-197 TDLAT
+197 TDLSNT
-202 TIKYLAA
+202 LSYLGT
-209 VGADFI
+209 VGADFV

-254 FTACARSQSLVS
+254 FANCSRTKTLLE
-266 APAFRAELSAQ
+266 APAFMSQLSEQ

-295 MKSLYQWFTELSKTD
+295 MKSLYQWFSEHKST
-310 SKTANKALAKAFK
+310 LAKDINKAFK
-323 QFKLDGGDSLQ
+323 RFKLQGGDSLQ

-343 AYLYQQDSMYWGWPN
+343 AHLYRQNSDYWGWPN
-358 WPEQYRQPQSAEV
+358 WPEQYRDPASDAVMQFS
-371 QQFAKQ
+371 QQ
-377 HKAELDFYCY
+377 HSAELDFYCY

-400 QVAKDAG
+400 QVAKESG

-426 IWANPQLYCRD
+426 IWANPLLYCRQ

-465 KQGYQPIIDLLR
+465 KQAYQPVVDLFR

-496 LWWVPKTAENAGGGA
+496 LWWVPKCAATAAGGA
-511 YVYYPLMDLLG
+511 YVYYPIMDLLG
-522 ILALESQRHQA
+522 ILALESQRNQA
-533 VIIGEDL
+533 VVIGEDL

-551 AEYGVYSYRVFF
+551 SDYGVYSYRVFF

-575 AHYPQQAMA
+575 QHYPQQAMA

-598 HCEDLRLGKELGLYT
+598 HCDDLRLGKEIGLYQ
-613 DEAQLQGLYAQ
+613 DDAQLQQLYAE

-638 HAFQGESILPAHYQR
+638 HRIGGDSVLPHDYPR
-653 SVEHLGMDTTLN
+653 NSEHLGMDKTLN
-665 YAMQRHL
+665 YALQRHL

-687 LQMTQ
+687 LEMTQ
-692 PVNIPGTSSEYP
+692 PVNVPGTSSEYP
-704 NWRRKLSQPIEQW
+704 NWRRKLSQPLEQW
-717 SQNGDI
+717 SQREDI
-723 LQLFTD
+723 RQLFSD
-729 ISARRNG
+729 ISRIRKV

>member
-1 MDATLLAELIAFCG
+1 MDATLQAELIAFCG
-15 IETEFNDAWGNPTT
+15 IETDFNDAWGNPST
-29 VSQQNQL
+29 VTQQHQL
-36 ALLQAQGFDTEDD
+36 QLLAAQGFDIEDD
-49 DIAAL
+49 ETARL
-54 QLLQR
+54 QLLER

-64 QQPLQAVSVQRE
+64 LQPLQAVSVQCV
-76 DEPLQLLLQVNLEQA
+76 DEPLQLLLQVTLEQA
-91 NSELSFILTSE
+91 NMELAFTLTTE
-102 SGDEQHFKLTPV
+102 DGVKQVFNLTPV

-132 QHSLSATLAAG
+132 LHLLPQQLTSG
-143 YHQLHL
+143 YHQLSL
-149 AGSAVTQKLIITP
+149 NDTAFTQKLIITP
-162 GRCYQP
+162 GQCFVP
-168 EAFKQNKQWG
+168 QNFNSQKQWG
-178 IALQLYALR
+178 IALQLYGLR

-197 TDLAT
+197 TDLSHT
-202 TIKYLAA
+202 VKYLAD

-232 PYSPSSRRWLNIS
+232 PYSPSSRRWLNVS

-254 FTACARSQSLVS
+254 FSLCARTQSLVS
-266 APAFRAELSAQ
+266 APAFVQQLSAQ
-277 RSKDYVDYS
+277 RSKDFVDYS

-295 MKSLYQWFTELSKTD
+295 MKSLYQWFAEQKGNN
-310 SKTANKALAKAFK
+310 NKALTKAFK
-323 QFKLDGGDSLQ
+323 QFKTDGGGSLQ

-343 AYLYQQDSMYWGWPN
+343 AYLYQQDSMHWGWPN
-358 WPEQYRQPQSAEV
+358 WPEEYRDPQSDAV
-371 QQFAKQ
+371 QAFAVKHQ
-377 HKAELDFYCY
+377 AELDFYCY
-387 LQFIAQQQLAQAQ
+387 LQFMAQQQLAQAQ

-426 IWANPQLYCRD
+426 MWGNPDLYCRD

-465 KQGYQPIIDLLR
+465 KQGYQPMIDLLR

-511 YVYYPLMDLLG
+511 YVYYPIMDLLG
-522 ILALESQRHQA
+522 ILALESQRNQA

-551 AEYGVYSYRVFF
+551 AQYNVYSYRVFF

-575 AHYPQQAMA
+575 KHYPVQAMA

-598 HCEDLRLGKELGLYT
+598 HCEDLRLGKELGLYK

-638 HAFQGESILPAHYQR
+638 HHSLPGDYSR
-653 SVEHLGMDTTLN
+653 SAENLGMDQTLN

-692 PVNIPGTSSEYP
+692 PVNIPGTSNEYP
-704 NWRRKLSQPIEQW
+704 NWRRKLSEPIEQW
-717 SQNGDI
+717 SQNHDI
-723 LQLFTD
+723 RQLFTE
-729 ISARRNG
+729 ISKQRKAAN

>member
-1 MDATLLAELIAFCG
+1 MDATLQAELIAFCG
-15 IETEFNDAWGNPTT
+15 IETEFNDAWGNATT
-29 VSQQNQL
+29 VSEPHQL
-36 ALLQAQGFDTEDD
+36 QLLAAQGFDIDD
-49 DIAAL
+49 DETARL
-54 QLLQR
+54 QLLER

-64 QQPLQAVSVQRE
+64 QQPLQAVSVQRV
-76 DEPLQLLLQVNLEQA
+76 DEPLQLLLQVTLEQA
-91 NSELSFILTSE
+91 NMELAFTLTTE
-102 SGDEQHFKLTPV
+102 DGAKQLFNLTPV

-132 QHSLSATLAAG
+132 QHTLPQPLAAG
-143 YHQLHL
+143 YHQLSL
-149 AGSAVTQKLIITP
+149 NNTAFSQKLIITP
-162 GRCYQP
+162 GQCFVP
-168 EAFKQNKQWG
+168 QNFSSQKQWG
-178 IALQLYALR
+178 IAIQLYGLR

-197 TDLAT
+197 TDLSNT
-202 TIKYLAA
+202 VHYLAG

-232 PYSPSSRRWLNIS
+232 PYSPSSRRWLNVS

-254 FTACARSQSLVS
+254 FALCARTQSLVT
-266 APAFRAELSAQ
+266 APAFVQQLSAQ
-277 RSKDYVDYS
+277 RSKDFVDYS

-295 MKSLYQWFTELSKTD
+295 MKSLYQWFVEQKGSN
-310 SKTANKALAKAFK
+310 SKALTTAFK
-323 QFKLDGGDSLQ
+323 QFKTDGGASLQ

-343 AYLYQQDSMYWGWPN
+343 AYLYQQDSMHWGWPN
-358 WPEQYRQPQSAEV
+358 WPEEYQDPQSDAV
-371 QQFAKQ
+371 QAFAAKHQ
-377 HKAELDFYCY
+377 AELDFYCY
-387 LQFIAQQQLAQAQ
+387 LQFIAQQQLANVQ

-426 IWANPQLYCRD
+426 IWGNPDLYCRD

-511 YVYYPLMDLLG
+511 YVYYPIMDLLG
-522 ILALESQRHQA
+522 ILALESQRNQA

-551 AEYGVYSYRVFF
+551 AAYNVYSYRVFF

-575 AHYPQQAMA
+575 LHYPVQAMA

-598 HCEDLRLGKELGLYT
+598 HCEDLRLGKELGLYK
-613 DEAQLQGLYAQ
+613 DETQLQGLYAQ

-638 HAFQGESILPAHYQR
+638 HQSLPGDYSR
-653 SVEHLGMDTTLN
+653 SAENLGMDQTLN

-692 PVNIPGTSSEYP
+692 PVNIPGTSNEYP
-704 NWRRKLSQPIEQW
+704 NWRRKLSEPIEQW
-717 SQNGDI
+717 SQNHDI
-723 LQLFTD
+723 RQLFSQ
-729 ISARRNG
+729 ISKQRKAVN

>member
-1 MDATLLAELIAFCG
+1 MDATLQAELIAFCG
-15 IETEFNDAWGNPTT
+15 IETDFNDAWGNPST
-29 VSQQNQL
+29 VTEQHQL
-36 ALLQAQGFDTEDD
+36 QLLAAQGFDIEDD
-49 DIAAL
+49 ETARL
-54 QLLQR
+54 QLLER

-64 QQPLQAVSVQRE
+64 QQPLQAVSVQRV
-76 DEPLQLLLQVNLEQA
+76 DEPLQLLLQVTLEQA
-91 NSELSFILTSE
+91 NTELVFTLTAE
-102 SGDEQHFKLTPV
+102 DGAKQVFKLTPV

-132 QHSLSATLAAG
+132 QHLLPEQLPAG
-143 YHQLHL
+143 YHQLSL
-149 AGSAVTQKLIITP
+149 NDTAFTQKLIITP
-162 GRCYQP
+162 GQCFVPQS
-168 EAFKQNKQWG
+168 FQSQKQWG
-178 IALQLYALR
+178 IALQLYGLR

-197 TDLAT
+197 TDLSNT
-202 TIKYLAA
+202 VKYMAG

-226 MPESAS
+226 MPQSAS
-232 PYSPSSRRWLNIS
+232 PYSPSSRRWLNVS

-254 FTACARSQSLVS
+254 FSLCARTQSLVS
-266 APAFRAELSAQ
+266 APAFVQQLTQQ
-277 RSKDYVDYS
+277 RSKDFVDYS

-295 MKSLYQWFTELSKTD
+295 MKSLYQWFAGQKD
-310 SKTANKALAKAFK
+310 SNNNAMSNAFK
-323 QFKLDGGDSLQ
+323 QFKADGGTSLQ

-343 AYLYQQDSMYWGWPN
+343 AYLYQQDNMHWGWSN
-358 WPEQYRQPQSAEV
+358 WPEEYRDPQSDTV
-371 QQFAKQ
+371 QAFAAKHQ
-377 HKAELDFYCY
+377 AELDFYCY

-400 QVAKDAG
+400 QLAKDAG

-426 IWANPQLYCRD
+426 IWGNPDLYCRD

-465 KQGYQPIIDLLR
+465 KQGYQPFIDLLR

-511 YVYYPLMDLLG
+511 YVYYPIMDLLG
-522 ILALESQRHQA
+522 ILALESQRNQA

-540 GTVPDGIRELL
+540 GTVPEGIRDLL
-551 AEYGVYSYRVFF
+551 AQYNVYSYRVFF

-575 AHYPQQAMA
+575 THYPVQAMA

-598 HCEDLRLGKELGLYT
+598 HCEDLRLGKELGLYK

-624 RHANKQRILDSLHG
+624 RHTNKQRILDSLHG
-638 HAFQGESILPAHYQR
+638 HHSLPGDYSR
-653 SVEHLGMDTTLN
+653 SAENLGMAQTLN

-692 PVNIPGTSSEYP
+692 PVNIPGTSNEYP
-704 NWRRKLSQPIEQW
+704 NWRRKLSEPIEQW
-717 SQNGDI
+717 SQNQHI
-723 LQLFTD
+723 RQLFTD
-729 ISARRNG
+729 ISRQRKAAN

>member
-1 MDATLLAELIAFCG
+1 MDATLQAELIAFCG
-15 IETEFNDAWGNPTT
+15 IETDFNDAWGNPST
-29 VSQQNQL
+29 VTEQHQL
-36 ALLQAQGFDTEDD
+36 QLLAAQGFDIEDD
-49 DIAAL
+49 ETARL
-54 QLLQR
+54 QLLER

-64 QQPLQAVSVQRE
+64 QQPLQAVSVQRV
-76 DEPLQLLLQVNLEQA
+76 DEPLQLLLQVTLEQA
-91 NSELSFILTSE
+91 NTELVFTLTAE
-102 SGDEQHFKLTPV
+102 DGAKQVFNLTPV

-132 QHSLSATLAAG
+132 QHLLPEQLPTG
-143 YHQLHL
+143 YHQLSL
-149 AGSAVTQKLIITP
+149 SDTAFTQKLIITP
-162 GRCYQP
+162 GQCYVPQS
-168 EAFKQNKQWG
+168 FQSQKQWG
-178 IALQLYALR
+178 IALQLYGLR

-197 TDLAT
+197 TDLSNT
-202 TIKYLAA
+202 VKYLAV

-226 MPESAS
+226 MPQSAS
-232 PYSPSSRRWLNIS
+232 PYSPSSRRWLNVS

-254 FTACARSQSLVS
+254 FSLCARTQSLVS
-266 APAFRAELSAQ
+266 APAFVQQLTQQ
-277 RSKDYVDYS
+277 RSKDFVDYS

-295 MKSLYQWFTELSKTD
+295 MKSLYQWFAGQKD
-310 SKTANKALAKAFK
+310 SNNNAMSNAFK
-323 QFKLDGGDSLQ
+323 QFKADGGTSLQ

-343 AYLYQQDSMYWGWPN
+343 AYLYQQDNMHWGWPN
-358 WPEQYRQPQSAEV
+358 WPEEYRDPQSDTV
-371 QQFAKQ
+371 QAFAAKHQ
-377 HKAELDFYCY
+377 AELDFYCY

-400 QVAKDAG
+400 QLAKDAG

-426 IWANPQLYCRD
+426 IWGNPDLYCRD

-465 KQGYQPIIDLLR
+465 KQGYQPFIDLLR

-511 YVYYPLMDLLG
+511 YVYYPIMDLLG
-522 ILALESQRHQA
+522 ILALESQRNQA

-540 GTVPDGIRELL
+540 GTVPEGIRDLL
-551 AEYGVYSYRVFF
+551 AQYNVYSYRVFF

-575 AHYPQQAMA
+575 THYPVQAMA

-598 HCEDLRLGKELGLYT
+598 HCEDLRLGKDLGLYK

-638 HAFQGESILPAHYQR
+638 HHSLPGDYSR
-653 SVEHLGMDTTLN
+653 SAENLGMDQTLN

-672 AATSSQLLCLQLEDA
+672 AVTSSQLLCLQLEDA

-692 PVNIPGTSSEYP
+692 PVNIPGTSNEYP
-704 NWRRKLSQPIEQW
+704 NWRRKLSEPIEQW
-717 SQNGDI
+717 SQNQHI
-723 LQLFTD
+723 RQLFTD
-729 ISARRNG
+729 ISGQRKAAN

>member
-1 MDATLLAELIAFCG
+1 MDAALRAELIAFCG
-15 IETEFNDAWGNPTT
+15 IETEFNDAWGNATQ
-29 VSQQNQL
+29 VSEAQQVE
-36 ALLQAQGFDTEDD
+36 LLKAQGFAIDD
-49 DIAAL
+49 DETARL
-54 QLLQR
+54 QLLTR

-64 QQPLQAVSVQRE
+64 QQPLQPVSVQRV
-76 DEPLQLLLQVNLEQA
+76 DETHYVMLQVALEQA
-91 NSELSFILTSE
+91 NEPVELQLSSEDGQQLSFTLV
-102 SGDEQHFKLTPV
+102 PV
-114 EGELVQVVVLDE
+114 DGELTQVVVLDE

-132 QHSLSATLAAG
+132 KHPLPQQLTAG
-143 YHQLHL
+143 YHQLRL
-149 AGSAVTQKLIITP
+149 TGNGAEQKFIVTP
-162 GRCYQP
+162 GHCFQP
-168 EAFKQNKQWG
+168 VQFQQQKQWG
-178 IALQLYALR
+178 IALQLYGLR
-187 SERNWGIGDF
+187 SMRNWGIGDF
-197 TDLAT
+197 TDLSNT
-202 TIKYLAA
+202 LRYLAT
-209 VGADFI
+209 VGADFV

-245 YIDVTAMPG
+245 YIDVSAMPG
-254 FTACARSQSLVS
+254 FADCSRTQSLVS
-266 APAFRAELSAQ
+266 APAFVQQLTEQ
-277 RSKDYVDYS
+277 RNKDVVDYS

-295 MKSLYQWFTELSKTD
+295 MRSLYQWFTEHTS
-310 SKTANKALAKAFK
+310 SSGKALNKAFK
-323 QFKLDGGDSLQ
+323 QFKLDGGTSLQ

-343 AYLYQQDSMYWGWPN
+343 AHLYQQDSNCWGWPN
-358 WPEQYRQPQSAEV
+358 WSEQYRDPTSKAV
-371 QQFAKQ
+371 TQFAKQ
-377 HKAELDFYCY
+377 HKAELEFYCY
-387 LQFIAQQQLAQAQ
+387 LQFIAWQQLAQAQ

-465 KQGYQPIIDLLR
+465 KQAYQPIIDLLR

-496 LWWVPKTAENAGGGA
+496 LWWVPKSAANAAGGA
-511 YVYYPLMDLLG
+511 YVYYPIMDLLG
-522 ILALESQRHQA
+522 ILALESQRNQA

-540 GTVPDGIRELL
+540 GTVPEGIRELL

-598 HCEDLRLGKELGLYT
+598 HCDDLRLGKELGLYR
-613 DEAQLQGLYAQ
+613 DEAQLQQLYAQ

-638 HAFQGESILPAHYQR
+638 HTVNGQSVLPFDYER

-665 YAMQRHL
+665 YALQRHL

-692 PVNIPGTSSEYP
+692 PVNIPGTSTEYP
-704 NWRRKLSQPIEQW
+704 NWRRKLSQPLEQW
-717 SQNGDI
+717 TQSDDI
-723 LQLFTD
+723 RRLYTD
-729 ISARRNG
+729 ISRARKAQ

>member
-1 MDATLLAELIAFCG
+1 MDATLQAELIAFCG
-15 IETEFNDAWGNPTT
+15 IETDFNDAWGNPST
-29 VSQQNQL
+29 VSEQYQL
-36 ALLQAQGFDTEDD
+36 QLLAAQGFDIEDD
-49 DIAAL
+49 QIARL
-54 QLLQR
+54 QLLER

-64 QQPLQAVSVQRE
+64 QQPLQAVSVQRV
-76 DEPLQLLLQVNLEQA
+76 DEPLQLLLQVTLEQA
-91 NSELSFILTSE
+91 NMEFAFTLTTE
-102 SGDEQHFKLTPV
+102 DGVKQVFNLTPV

-132 QHSLSATLAAG
+132 LHLLPQQLTSG
-143 YHQLHL
+143 YHQLSL
-149 AGSAVTQKLIITP
+149 NDTAFTQKLIITP
-162 GRCYQP
+162 GQCFVP
-168 EAFKQNKQWG
+168 QNFNSQKQWG
-178 IALQLYALR
+178 IALQLYGLR

-197 TDLAT
+197 TDLSHT
-202 TIKYLAA
+202 VKYLAD

-226 MPESAS
+226 MPESVS
-232 PYSPSSRRWLNIS
+232 PYSPSSRRWLNVS

-254 FTACARSQSLVS
+254 FSLCARTQSLVS
-266 APAFRAELSAQ
+266 APAFVQQLSAQ
-277 RSKDYVDYS
+277 RSKDFVDYS

-295 MKSLYQWFTELSKTD
+295 MKSLYQWFAEQKGNN
-310 SKTANKALAKAFK
+310 NKALTKAFK
-323 QFKLDGGDSLQ
+323 QFKTDGGGSLQ

-343 AYLYQQDSMYWGWPN
+343 AYLYQQDSMHWGWPN
-358 WPEQYRQPQSAEV
+358 WPEEYRDPQSDAV
-371 QQFAKQ
+371 QAFAVKHQ
-377 HKAELDFYCY
+377 AELDFYCY
-387 LQFIAQQQLAQAQ
+387 LQFMAQQQLAQAQ

-426 IWANPQLYCRD
+426 MWGNPDLYCRD

-465 KQGYQPIIDLLR
+465 KQGYQPVIDLLR

-511 YVYYPLMDLLG
+511 YVYYPIMDLLG
-522 ILALESQRHQA
+522 ILALESQRNQA

-551 AEYGVYSYRVFF
+551 AQYNVYSYRVFF

-575 AHYPQQAMA
+575 KHYPVQAMA

-598 HCEDLRLGKELGLYT
+598 HCEDLRLGKELGLYK

-638 HAFQGESILPAHYQR
+638 HHSLPGDYSR
-653 SVEHLGMDTTLN
+653 SAENLGMDQTLN

-692 PVNIPGTSSEYP
+692 PVNIPGTSNEYP
-704 NWRRKLSQPIEQW
+704 NWRRKLSEPIEQW
-717 SQNGDI
+717 SQNHDI
-723 LQLFTD
+723 RQLFTE
-729 ISARRNG
+729 ISKQRKAAN

>member
-1 MDATLLAELIAFCG
+1 MDATLQAELIAFCG
-15 IETEFNDAWGNPTT
+15 IETDFNDAWGNPST
-29 VSQQNQL
+29 VTQQHQL
-36 ALLQAQGFDTEDD
+36 QLLAAQGFDIEDD
-49 DIAAL
+49 ETARL
-54 QLLQR
+54 QLLER

-64 QQPLQAVSVQRE
+64 LQPLQAVSVQRV
-76 DEPLQLLLQVNLEQA
+76 DEPLQLLLQVTLEQA
-91 NSELSFILTSE
+91 NMELAFTLTTE
-102 SGDEQHFKLTPV
+102 DGAKQVFNLTPV

-132 QHSLSATLAAG
+132 QHLLPQQLTAG
-143 YHQLHL
+143 YHQLSL
-149 AGSAVTQKLIITP
+149 NDTAFTQKLIITP
-162 GRCYQP
+162 GQCFMP
-168 EAFKQNKQWG
+168 QNFNSQKQWG
-178 IALQLYALR
+178 IALQLYGLR

-197 TDLAT
+197 TDLSNT
-202 TIKYLAA
+202 VNYLAG

-232 PYSPSSRRWLNIS
+232 PYSPSSRRWLNVS

-254 FTACARSQSLVS
+254 FSLCARTQSLVS
-266 APAFRAELSAQ
+266 APAFVQQLTQQ
-277 RSKDYVDYS
+277 RSKDFVDYS

-295 MKSLYQWFTELSKTD
+295 MKSLYQWFAEQKGNN
-310 SKTANKALAKAFK
+310 NKAPTKAFK
-323 QFKLDGGDSLQ
+323 QFKTDGGASLQ

-343 AYLYQQDSMYWGWPN
+343 AYLYQQDSMHWGWPN
-358 WPEQYRQPQSAEV
+358 WPEEYRDPQSDAV
-371 QQFAKQ
+371 QAFAVKHQ
-377 HKAELDFYCY
+377 AELDFYCY
-387 LQFIAQQQLAQAQ
+387 LQFMAQQQLAQAQ

-426 IWANPQLYCRD
+426 MWGNPDLYCRD

-465 KQGYQPIIDLLR
+465 KQGYQPMIDLLR

-511 YVYYPLMDLLG
+511 YVYYPIMDLLG
-522 ILALESQRHQA
+522 ILALESQRNQA

-551 AEYGVYSYRVFF
+551 AQYNVYSYRVFF

-575 AHYPQQAMA
+575 KHYPVQAMA

-598 HCEDLRLGKELGLYT
+598 HCEDLRLGKELGLYK

-638 HAFQGESILPAHYQR
+638 HHSLPGDYSR
-653 SVEHLGMDTTLN
+653 SAENLGMDQTLN

-692 PVNIPGTSSEYP
+692 PVNIPGTSNEYP
-704 NWRRKLSQPIEQW
+704 NWRRKLSEPIEQW
-717 SQNGDI
+717 SQNHDI
-723 LQLFTD
+723 RQLFTE
-729 ISARRNG
+729 ISKQRKAAN

>member
-1 MDATLLAELIAFCG
+1 MDATLQAELIAFCG
-15 IETEFNDAWGNPTT
+15 IETDFNDAWGNPST
-29 VSQQNQL
+29 VTQQHQL
-36 ALLQAQGFDTEDD
+36 QLLAAQGFDIEDD
-49 DIAAL
+49 ETARL
-54 QLLQR
+54 QLLER

-64 QQPLQAVSVQRE
+64 QQPLQAVSVQRV
-76 DEPLQLLLQVNLEQA
+76 DEPLHLLLQVTLEQA
-91 NSELSFILTSE
+91 NMQLAFTLTTE
-102 SGDEQHFKLTPV
+102 DGATQVFNLTPV

-132 QHSLSATLAAG
+132 QHLLPQQLTAG
-143 YHQLHL
+143 YHQLSL
-149 AGSAVTQKLIITP
+149 NDTAFTQKLIITP
-162 GRCYQP
+162 GQCFVPQS
-168 EAFKQNKQWG
+168 FNNQKQWG
-178 IALQLYALR
+178 IALQLYGLR

-197 TDLAT
+197 TDLSAT
-202 TIKYLAA
+202 VKYLAD
-209 VGADFI
+209 VGADFV

-232 PYSPSSRRWLNIS
+232 PYSPSSRRWLNVS
-245 YIDVTAMPG
+245 YIDVAAMPG
-254 FTACARSQSLVS
+254 FSQCARTQSLVT
-266 APAFRAELSAQ
+266 APAFVQQLSAQ
-277 RSKDYVDYS
+277 RSKDFVDYS

-295 MKSLYQWFTELSKTD
+295 MKSLYQWFTEQK
-310 SKTANKALAKAFK
+310 ANNKALATAFE
-323 QFKLDGGDSLQ
+323 QFKTDGGASLQ

-343 AYLYQQDSMYWGWPN
+343 AYLYQQDSMHWGWPN
-358 WPEQYRQPQSAEV
+358 WPQEYRDLQSDAV
-371 QQFAKQ
+371 QAFAVKHQ
-377 HKAELDFYCY
+377 AELDFYCY

-400 QVAKDAG
+400 QVARDAG

-426 IWANPQLYCRD
+426 IWSNPDLYCRD

-465 KQGYQPIIDLLR
+465 KQGYQPFIDLLR

-511 YVYYPLMDLLG
+511 YVYYPIMDLLG
-522 ILALESQRHQA
+522 ILALESQRNQA

-551 AEYGVYSYRVFF
+551 AQYNVYSYRVFF

-575 AHYPQQAMA
+575 SHYPVQAMA

-598 HCEDLRLGKELGLYT
+598 HCEDLRLGKELGLYK

-624 RHANKQRILDSLHG
+624 RHAKKQRIVDSLHG
-638 HAFQGESILPAHYQR
+638 HHSLPGDYSR
-653 SVEHLGMDTTLN
+653 SADNLGMDTTLN

-692 PVNIPGTSSEYP
+692 PVNIPGTSNEYP
-704 NWRRKLSQPIEQW
+704 NWRRKLSEPIEQW
-717 SQNGDI
+717 SQNQDI
-723 LQLFTD
+723 RQLFSQ
-729 ISARRNG
+729 ISKQRKAVN